1 MVTIQKKN
9 KYRVGI
15 LSDTHGLLR
24 NCIYKAF
31 AKVDLIIHA
40 GDVGGTAVLRE
51 LEKIAPVVAVKGNT
65 DGNWA
70 ADAIPPFEMVSV
82 GEITIYVLHDLMQLD
97 LDAGSAGVDVV
108 VSGHTHQP
116 CIEENNGV
124 LFLNPGSVGPRRF
137 DYPISAALLEIN
149 DGRLSPKIL
158 TFLP

>member
-24 NCIYKAF
+24 NSVYHAF
-31 AKVDLIIHA
+31 TRVDMIIHA
-40 GDVGGTAVLRE
+40 GDVGGKEVLRA
-51 LEKIAPVVAVKGNT
+51 LKKIAPVVAVRGNM

-70 ADAIPPFEMVSV
+70 ADGIPPVEMVSV
-82 GEITIYVLHDLMQLD
+82 GETMIYVIHDLMQLD
-97 LDAGSAGVDVV
+97 LDARSAGVSVV

-116 CIEENNGV
+116 CIETKNGV

-137 DYPISAALLEIN
+137 DYPISAALLEIDN
-149 DGRLSPKIL
+149 GKLSPRIL
-158 TFLP
+158 VFTS